1 MLVRLNSY
9 SSGVIPERLK
19 AILSEYQYVF
29 NPSFVEHNKKKYLA
43 IRLYD
48 VNFESIVSLL
58 FVWVDGGAIQTINL
72 SEYFNNAE
80 GLLRVSDPKLFI
92 MGGALWGAFNT
103 GHTETNNNEIILFE
117 LKESKIN
124 KYYFCDYAERSHV
137 EKNWVFYVVNDE
149 LFSLYSIS
157 PMIILRAQEFKK
169 NRIVFERYYFN
180 ESSQY
185 TNYSIGSPMVSVDGK
200 LLFVAHKKI
209 YCMGKRLY
217 LGRPFT
223 FTHVEQPELKGRKIF
238 LIHSIKA
245 LFGCTQKFNKNLISC
260 TYFSGINY
268 TGSEIQLSYGINDVQ
283 WGLAT
288 FVPDDLWL

>member
-48 VNFESIVSLL
+48 VNSSSMVSLL
-58 FVWVDGGAIQTINL
+58 FVWVDGGDIQTVNL
-72 SEYFNNAE
+72 SEYFNSAE

-92 MGGALWGAFNT
+92 MDGALWGTFNT
-103 GHTETNNNEIILFE
+103 GYTETNNNEMVLFE

-124 KYYFCDYAERSHV
+124 KYYFCDYAARSRV
-137 EKNWVFYVVNDE
+137 EKNWAFYVVNNE

-157 PMIILRAQEFKK
+157 PIIVLRAQEFKK
-169 NRIVFERYYFN
+169 NRIIFEQCYFN

-185 TNYSIGSPMVSVDGK
+185 YNYSIGSPMVSVGSR

-223 FTHVEQPELKGRKIF
+223 FTHVGKPELKARKIF
-238 LIHSIKA
+238 LMHSIIA
-245 LFGCTQKFNKNLISC
+245 LFGCTKKFNKNLISC

-268 TGSEIQLSYGINDVQ
+268 TGSGIQLSYGINDVK

-288 FVPDDLWL
+288 LVPDDLWL